1 MIRFFD
7 SRGDY
12 TLKNGNVR
20 ALLGDPCPSFSTRG
34 VGHAGSSYLAF
45 GLLGALGVKVVEERH
60 TACFMLAI

>member
-20 ALLGDPCPSFSTRG
+20 ALLGM
-34 VGHAGSSYLAF
+34 
-45 GLLGALGVKVVEERH
+45 LGALGVKVVDYRH
-60 TACFMLAI
+60 MACFALAI